1 VGALLVIGSG
11 CAATGGGSAAVSS
24 GPVATPSAAMVA
36 LNRAAAATGEVAT
49 LRFSLETSVT
59 GLPGSGDLAN
69 RTSGEIDRRA
79 GRAHLTTD
87 LDSVLGVLGSAEAG
101 DGEIEVVLDGDTVY
115 LRSPLYRRLVGS
127 ERSWV
132 SLPAEEM
139 VPGGPMSGGGQSD
152 PRDLLGVLE
161 GAGGELT
168 ELGTEQVRGV
178 DTRHVST
185 VIDVRA
191 LLGGV
196 ADDRRQ
202 ALAEALDRFGGELD
216 DLVTISAEAW
226 VDADGH
232 VRRFTLTFDVADGNE
247 RLGDL
252 GDTAVTVTYELYD
265 FDAPIEIEV
274 PDPAD
279 VAELDLSLPAG
290 GN

>member
-1 VGALLVIGSG
+1 
-11 CAATGGGSAAVSS
+11 
-24 GPVATPSAAMVA
+24 MVA
-36 LNRAAAATGEVAT
+36 LNRAAAATGEVST

-59 GLPGSGDLAN
+59 GLSGVGDLAN
-69 RTSGEIDRRA
+69 STSGEIDRRS

-87 LDSVLGVLGSAEAG
+87 LDSVLGALGSAEAG

-115 LRSPLYRRLVGS
+115 LRSPLYRRLVES
-127 ERSWV
+127 EKSWL

-139 VPGGPMSGGGQSD
+139 VAGGPMSGGGQSD
-152 PRDLLGVLE
+152 PADLLGLLE

-191 LLGGV
+191 LLAGV
-196 ADDRRQ
+196 DDERGR
-202 ALAEALDRFGGELD
+202 AFSEALERFGGDLD
-216 DLVTISAEAW
+216 DLVTIAAEAW

-232 VRRFTLTFDVADGNE
+232 IRRFTLRFDVADGSE
-247 RLGDL
+247 RLADL
-252 GDTAVTVTYELYD
+252 GDVAVTVTYELYD
-265 FDAPIEIEV
+265 LGAPIEIEV

-279 VAELDLSLPAG
+279 VAELDVSLPVG

>member
-1 VGALLVIGSG
+1 MVGTG
-11 CAATGGGSAAVSS
+11 CTATGGESLGVSS
-24 GPVATPSAAMVA
+24 GSGATPSASMVA

-69 RTSGEIDRRA
+69 STTGEIDRRS
-79 GRAHLTTD
+79 GRTHLTTD
-87 LDSVLGVLGSAEAG
+87 LDSVLGALGSTEAG
-101 DGEIEVVLDGDTVY
+101 DGEVEVVVDGDTVY
-115 LRSPLYRRLVGS
+115 MRSPLYRRLVGS
-127 ERSWV
+127 ERSWL
-132 SLPAEEM
+132 SLPAEEV

-152 PRDLLGVLE
+152 PADLLGVLE

-191 LLGGV
+191 MLDGV
-196 ADDRRQ
+196 DGEQRE
-202 ALAEALDRFGGELD
+202 ALIEALDRFGGDLD

-232 VRRFTLTFDVADGNE
+232 VRRFMLTFDVADGSQ
-247 RLGDL
+247 RLADL
-252 GDTAVTVTYELYD
+252 GDMSVTVTYELYD
-265 FDAPIEIEV
+265 FDAPIEIAV

-279 VAELDLSLPAG
+279 VEELDVSLPAG